1 MQGNLP
7 DTLEM
12 IRALEDYPL
21 SAVLVL
27 PPYYFKPAT
36 AEGLTFLRA
45 SARSNPPPR
54 DHLPHPQVRCPR
66 SRGGGYGSAGLGR
79 QGLQR
84 ESEYTE
90 ALLRANEVCS
100 LGPKTTSG
108 RS

>member
-36 AEGLTFLRA
+36 AEGL
-45 SARSNPPPR
+45 SVS
-54 DHLPHPQVRCPR
+54 
-66 SRGGGYGSAGLGR
+66 
-79 QGLQR
+79 
-84 ESEYTE
+84 
-90 ALLRANEVCS
+90 
-100 LGPKTTSG
+100 TSQC
-108 RS
+108 